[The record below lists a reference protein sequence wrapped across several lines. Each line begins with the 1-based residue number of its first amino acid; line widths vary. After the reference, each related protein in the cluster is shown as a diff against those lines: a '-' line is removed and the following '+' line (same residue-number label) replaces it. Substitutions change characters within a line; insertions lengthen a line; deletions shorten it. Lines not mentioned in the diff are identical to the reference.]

1 MKRAAGLGKGSLR
14 ANQRGSVWPCGETMG
29 RSLTVSYSLAAT
41 ERATPSAGKSRF
53 ASRIFIYAS
62 QSQFACESASTGSV
76 SKIAP
81 YFEQM
86 GILGGKRGA
95 VSFKKKRH
103 PEGCRLFCVEKRL
116 GDVVTHSGE
125 DHAVGRLGS
134 AADAGPGVASEI
146 RV

>member
-1 MKRAAGLGKGSLR
+1 MKRAAGLGKGSLS
-14 ANQRGSVWPCGETMG
+14 ANQRGSVWPCGEMMG

-62 QSQFACESASTGSV
+62 QSQFACENDSTGSV

-86 GILGGKRGA
+86 GILAEKAGRGRT
-95 VSFKKKRH
+95 FKKKRH
-103 PEGCRLFCVEKRL
+103 LEGAPLF
-116 GDVVTHSGE
+116 
-125 DHAVGRLGS
+125 
-134 AADAGPGVASEI
+134 
-146 RV
+146 